1 MYPVPDP
8 LPVDL
13 VREPRFGPLF
23 LEAVDLNHRFES
35 MGALLVASFVRM
47 MVSPGLA
54 GTYVQPCPRKNI
66 ELLATSF

>member
-23 LEAVDLNHRFES
+23 LESVDLNHRFES
-35 MGALLVASFVRM
+35 MGTLLVSVFRSHDGQSRLSWDARSTL
-47 MVSPGLA
+47 SS
-54 GTYVQPCPRKNI
+54 K
-66 ELLATSF
+66 